1 MSALSFRPYLP
12 RDAETLAALFAES
25 ILTLGED
32 HYSEGQLAA
41 WATFGEDAAAF
52 GAFLAG
58 FTTIVAETEGE
69 IVGFASLKD
78 DKHIK
83 MLYVLPDAARQ
94 GIGKALVNV
103 MELLAAKRGAE
114 ALSVDAS
121 EVAVPLF
128 EKLGYEAQKRNTVM
142 IEDEWLANTTM
153 KKTLPKGAPQAA
165 GNA

>member
-12 RDAETLAALFAES
+12 RDAETLASLFAES
-25 ILTLGED
+25 VLTLGED
-32 HYSEGQLAA
+32 YYSEGQLAA
-41 WATFGEDAAAF
+41 WASRVEDMEAF
-52 GAFLAG
+52 SASLAG
-58 FTTIVAETEGE
+58 MTTILAETEGE
-69 IVGFASLKD
+69 TVGFASLKD
-78 DKHIK
+78 DKHIE

-94 GIGKALVNV
+94 GIGRALVNV
-103 MELLAAKRGAE
+103 MELLAGKRGTD

-153 KKTLPKGAPQAA
+153 TKALPKGAPQAA

>member
-1 MSALSFRPYLP
+1 MSALSFRPCLP
-12 RDAETLAALFAES
+12 KDAETLAALFVES

-32 HYSEGQLAA
+32 YYSESQLAA
-41 WATFGEDAAAF
+41 WASRVEDTEAFAANL
-52 GAFLAG
+52 GAM
-58 FTTIVAETEGE
+58 TTILAETEGE

-78 DKHIK
+78 DKHIE

-103 MELLAAKRGAE
+103 MELLAQKRGAE
-114 ALSVDAS
+114 SLSVDAS

-142 IEDEWLANTTM
+142 VEDEWLANTTM
-153 KKTLPKGAPQAA
+153 KKALPKGAPQAA

>member
-1 MSALSFRPYLP
+1 MSALSFRPYLS
-12 RDAETLAALFAES
+12 RDAETLASLFAES
-25 ILTLGED
+25 VLTLGED
-32 HYSEGQLAA
+32 YYSEGQLAA
-41 WATFGEDAAAF
+41 WASRVEDMEAF
-52 GAFLAG
+52 SANLAG
-58 FTTIVAETEGE
+58 MTTILAETEGE
-69 IVGFASLKD
+69 TVGFASLKD
-78 DKHIK
+78 DTHIE

-103 MELLAAKRGAE
+103 MELLAQKRGAE

-142 IEDEWLANTTM
+142 VEDEWLANTTM
-153 KKTLPKGAPQAA
+153 KKALGAPQAA